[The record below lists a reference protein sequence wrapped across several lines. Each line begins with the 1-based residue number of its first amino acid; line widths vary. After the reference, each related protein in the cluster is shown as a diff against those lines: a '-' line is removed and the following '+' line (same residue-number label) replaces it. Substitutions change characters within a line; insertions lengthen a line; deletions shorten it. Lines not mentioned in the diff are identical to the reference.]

1 MGSMK
6 LMSVPETADKIK
18 SMEIRGAGRIARA
31 AAEALRDHALA
42 TRTTTSAAFRQE
54 MEQVAALLVATR
66 PTAVSLPN
74 AVHFVMAGLDAAK
87 TADEAQRGLVR
98 RAEQFI
104 QSSQHAVEKIA
115 EFGAR
120 HIRDGD
126 VILTHCNSEVAL
138 GCMIEAHRQGKE
150 IEVFATEVRPRNQG
164 LITIRTL
171 NDAGIKTNFIV
182 DSAVRSFIHDVD
194 LVIVGADAVTVNGA
208 VVNKIGTSQV
218 AHTAA
223 EARVNVIVAAETYK
237 FAPRTVIGELIHIEE
252 RPPCEVLADEIAK
265 TLPHVTVRNPAFDV
279 TPAEYIDLIVTEQG
293 AIPPQMAYVIIREYL
308 GWDIGEFHKTF
319 SMMPGHDD

>member
-1 MGSMK
+1 VK
-6 LMSVPETADKIK
+6 LMTVPETAEKIK

-31 AAEALRDHALA
+31 AAEALRDHALSA
-42 TRTTTSAAFRQE
+42 RAPASAAFRAD
-54 MEQVAALLVATR
+54 MEKAAAELLATR

-74 AVHFVMAGLDAAK
+74 AVHFVMTGLAAARTTEEARAGV
-87 TADEAQRGLVR
+87 VR

-104 QSSQHAVEKIA
+104 QSSQHAVERIA
-115 EFGAR
+115 DFGSR

-138 GCMIEAHRQGKE
+138 ACIIEAHRQGKE

-164 LITIRTL
+164 HITIRTL

-182 DSAVRSFIHDVD
+182 DSAVRSFINDIDFVF
-194 LVIVGADAVTVNGA
+194 VGADAVTVNGA

-223 EARVNVIVAAETYK
+223 ESRVNVIVAAETYK
-237 FAPRTVIGELIHIEE
+237 FAPRTVVGELIRIEE
-252 RPPCEVLADEIAK
+252 RAPGEVLPDEIAR
-265 TLPHVTVRNPAFDV
+265 TLPNVTVRNPAFDV
-279 TPAEYIDLIVTEQG
+279 TPAEHIDLIVTEQG
-293 AIPPQMAYVIIREYL
+293 AIPPQMAYVIIKEYL
-308 GWDIGEFHKTF
+308 GWEIGEFNLATD
-319 SMMPGHDD
+319 SPAGYNGD

>member
-1 MGSMK
+1 MGSVK
-6 LMSVPETADKIK
+6 LMSVPETAEKIK

-31 AAEALRDHALA
+31 AAGALRDHALTIKA
-42 TRTTTSAAFRQE
+42 PSYDAFRQE
-54 MEQVAALLVATR
+54 MERAAAMLVATR

-74 AVHFVMAGLDAAK
+74 AVHMVMNGIGTVKTPEEARTGIVERAG
-87 TADEAQRGLVR
+87 
-98 RAEQFI
+98 QFI
-104 QSSQHAVEKIA
+104 QSSESAVEKIGQ
-115 EFGAR
+115 FGAR

-126 VILTHCNSEVAL
+126 TILTHCNSEVAL
-138 GCMIEAHRQGKE
+138 GCIIEAHRSGKE

-164 LITIRTL
+164 HITIKTL

-223 EARVNVIVAAETYK
+223 EARVNMLVAAETYK
-237 FAPRTVIGELIHIEE
+237 FAPRTVVGDLIQIEE
-252 RPPCEVLADEIAK
+252 RPGNEVLPDEIAK
-265 TLPHVTVRNPAFDV
+265 TLPNVTVRNPAFDV
-279 TPAEYIDLIVTEQG
+279 TPAEFIDLIITEQG
-293 AIPPQMAYVIIREYL
+293 AIPPQMAYIIIREYL
-308 GWDIGEFHKTF
+308 GWDIAEFH
-319 SMMPGHDD
+319 